1 MGKET
6 KGKTLLPPFPN
17 YMENQSMNKSFMP
30 VVMVSFLFAACA
42 GFENISEQELNSR
55 IIDGQEPEDPVLS
68 SSIEEIYDSG
78 YWVTGQAGGALTVF
92 GIAGR
97 RGNREEAVTEALADA
112 ARRVALY
119 YGVQGESAAV
129 LNQGSGN
136 LDYFSDFD
144 YHLNLLHDSGEY
156 IDDLVFDHD
165 KDVLEKNGIV
175 LVRAR
180 YSGISGIPVYK
191 TIMEDGTPNWVKNYT
206 ADIPG
211 FLTAV
216 SYAKNKGTPQKTYQ
230 AAYENAIVSL
240 LPRLSSKVANE
251 IVDVEGVRITRNIS
265 TNSGILEPVIIL
277 ETWLDKKNGA
287 VWTLLAARPKA

>member
-1 MGKET
+1 
-6 KGKTLLPPFPN
+6 
-17 YMENQSMNKSFMP
+17 MNKFFIP
-30 VVMVSFLFAACA
+30 ALIFVFLFAACA
-42 GFENISEQELNSR
+42 VFENIPEQKLDDR
-55 IIDGQEPEDPVLS
+55 ATGGREPEDPALAL
-68 SSIEEIYDSG
+68 SIEEIYDNG
-78 YWVTGQAGGALTVF
+78 YWVTRPTGGVLTVF

-97 RGNREEAVTEALADA
+97 RGNREDAVAEALADA

-144 YHLNLLHDSGEY
+144 YRLNLLHDSTEY
-156 IDDLVFDHD
+156 IGDLVFDNE

-180 YSGISGIPVYK
+180 YSGISGGPVYK
-191 TIMEDGTPNWVKNYT
+191 TIVEDGTPDWVKNYT

-216 SYAKNKGTPQKTYQ
+216 SYAKNMGSPQRTYRVS
-230 AAYENAIVSL
+230 YENAIVSL
-240 LPRLSSKVANE
+240 LPNLSSKLANE
-251 IVDVEGVRITRNIS
+251 VVDVEGARITRNIS
-265 TNSGILEPVIIL
+265 INSGSLEHVMIL
-277 ETWLDKKNGA
+277 ETWLDSKSGT
-287 VWTLLAARPKA
+287 VWTLLAAHPKT